1 MVDRA
6 GYGLSTYG
14 NYAYGLDGVT
24 QAAASTVITASVV
37 AAASVRV
44 RAGASTIITVS
55 ATASTGQRVREAS
68 ATIATAASV
77 SSACAAR
84 SAGHRPLFLLLWLLP
99 LNTSACNR
107 RLLISPW
114 RYLHRPPLSA

>member
-77 SSACAAR
+77 SSASQRVRTSSATVSAAL
-84 SAGHRPLFLLLWLLP
+84 AICPEYV
-99 LNTSACNR
+99 SACNR
-107 RLLISPW
+107 RC
-114 RYLHRPPLSA
+114 